1 MMPRLAV
8 RNYMDKSHVFCIAS
22 SSSKEA
28 IVKIALNSDEESNK
42 SIQKF
47 DIYESSSSRIL
58 VIEPDPED
66 YKNLFVILD
75 D

>member
-1 MMPRLAV
+1 
-8 RNYMDKSHVFCIAS
+8 MDKSHVFCIAS

-28 IVKIALNSDEESNK
+28 IVKIALNSDGGSNK

>member
-1 MMPRLAV
+1 
-8 RNYMDKSHVFCIAS
+8 MDESQVFCIAS